1 MEVAAEES
9 ILVGVEL
16 AEIDSHF
23 CDVDLEGRFRLP
35 IRALHARPPTVARAK
50 ELHSPGRGRLIL
62 FGVNI
67 GVQAVS
73 RTGEVPAAGAAR
85 PACCRAV
92 CDDGPGSST
101 AFPSRVIT
109 SSC

>member
-16 AEIDSHF
+16 AEIDSHLRI
-23 CDVDLEGRFRLP
+23 VDFEGCFRLVT
-35 IRALHARPPTVARAK
+35 RALHARPPTVARAK
-50 ELHSPGRGRLIL
+50 ELHSPGRGRSFL

-85 PACCRAV
+85 PACGRAA
-92 CDDGPGSST
+92 CDGPGSST
-101 AFPSRVIT
+101 ALPSRVIT